1 MLKVIYVIMF
11 TFTHTTDIA
20 QTKMKLCDG
29 VNQYSIRGNI
39 DVCFLFGGLEFLG
52 SNRQIKI
59 HQLLHKCALRNLNV
73 YRKVVGYRY
82 QNRASFIGGK
92 QRDMCLKMQ
101 LSVPTPTLS
110 VFVNSIVYNFGLV
123 TCIASIF
130 ALA

>member
-20 QTKMKLCDG
+20 QTKMKLCYG

-73 YRKVVGYRY
+73 YRKVVGHRY

-92 QRDMCLKMQ
+92 QQDVCLKFSGQ
-101 LSVPTPTLS
+101 CQHPHLVSLSIQSFITLD
-110 VFVNSIVYNFGLV
+110 
-123 TCIASIF
+123 
-130 ALA
+130 